1 MLPVHRGV
9 APADRKKLVQVQVQ
23 VQVQAMVR
31 GWVTVSVKKWA
42 PLPCCYRRP
51 RKKPKRRYPTWLQ
64 TVQQCVQR
72 LCVGGP

>member
-23 VQVQAMVR
+23 VQAMVR
-31 GWVTVSVKKWA
+31 GWVTVRQEWA

-51 RKKPKRRYPTWLQ
+51 RRKLKRRYPTWLQ
-64 TVQQCVQR
+64 TVQQCVQG
-72 LCVGGP
+72 LCVRGP